1 MELSDPELIR
11 KLSEM
16 QDNKLTQWESIP
28 SRIDDL
34 KHIQKK
40 INSMTTDVKYIHFKR
55 VIKALNHSARVKILI
70 AIKNGAICPC
80 ELEFLTDLAQA
91 TVSHHLTILEDAN
104 LIKRNRKGK
113 WIIIESSEKVL
124 LDSIIP
130 F

>member
-1 MELSDPELIR
+1 MSNPELIR

-16 QDNKLTQWESIP
+16 QDNKLTQWDSIS

-40 INSMTTDVKYIHFKR
+40 INIMITDVKYTNFKR
-55 VIKALNHSARVKILI
+55 VIKALNHSTRVKILM
-70 AIKNGAICPC
+70 AIENGAICPC
-80 ELEFLTDLAQA
+80 ELEFITELSQA

-113 WIIIESSEKVL
+113 WIIIESLEKVL

>member
-1 MELSDPELIR
+1 MSDPELIR

-16 QDNKLTQWESIP
+16 QDNKLTQWESIS
-28 SRIDDL
+28 SRINDL
-34 KHIQKK
+34 KDIQKK
-40 INSMTTDVKYIHFKR
+40 IDSMTNDVKYIHFKR
-55 VIKALNHSARVKILI
+55 VIKALSHSTRVKILM
-70 AIKNGAICPC
+70 AIENGAICPC
-80 ELEFLTDLAQA
+80 ELEFITELSQA

-113 WIIIESSEKVL
+113 WVIIESSEKVL